1 MSVTPAA
8 DTSGDQAERSPG
20 PPSGTDPVQPAG
32 RPYAWLAA
40 SVVAAL
46 LVVWGSGVSLD
57 RSGVLRALAVTM
69 MFAGLCVLTVTPG
82 VALLSVVARRRRLG
96 PATGLGLLFAGAGS
110 AAMVAFWAWF
120 VSPRLGRAAVA
131 ALLVA
136 SLVAIGVFGRR
147 GELSRLG
154 LSMPLAL
161 TAAVGLLY
169 TGLAFVQGGI
179 TGTPARAID
188 YRYWLA
194 ADNEIPM
201 QFATRIAEH
210 LPLSGFLVGN
220 WLSSDRPPLQTGFA
234 LLLWPLWHAGGRQL
248 GYQLLATGLEACWL
262 PALWVLLRVRGVPA
276 GRVCAAVLATAATG
290 AVFFNTVYVWP
301 KMLAG
306 GLALAAFAIIV
317 SRDDDDRQAG
327 AGVLAVALAVLSMLS
342 HGGTAFALIAFIPFV
357 YQLRRRI
364 TIRSAVAS
372 AAAALALYLPWVLYQ
387 RFVNPPGDRL
397 LKWQLAGVIPI
408 VKTSAVRTIV
418 DQYRS
423 LSLHRLLANKWA
435 NVYTLVAN
443 PAMWH
448 SQHSDTAWIGG
459 FLGYARIA
467 QLYSVL
473 PATGPL
479 LIGAAALLV
488 PSARRALADLK
499 PLVVFTLLAFAVW
512 VVLLWGGGVPTIIH
526 QGAYASIVLFVGLC
540 AVAVTALPRL
550 LAGGILTC
558 GLAWFIVSWVP
569 GFGFGPADPRDAA
582 NRPLDG
588 AMILVCVVALV
599 AVAAL
604 CYAHLGAG
612 GRVAGP
618 RQLSSA
624 SARQLGT
631 LCSKIVVSGP
641 AEAWR
646 QPRRGCA
653 GVAWR
658 GAGRAPQRGPPRRW
672 RGPPARCPA
681 WTPARRPGR
690 LPRWPPG

>member
-1 MSVTPAA
+1 VSVTPATG
-8 DTSGDQAERSPG
+8 TSGDQAERSPG
-20 PPSGTDPVQPAG
+20 PPSSTDPVQPAG
-32 RPYAWLAA
+32 RPYAWPAA
-40 SVVAAL
+40 SVIAAL
-46 LVVWGSGVSLD
+46 LVVWGSGVGLD
-57 RSGVLRALAVTM
+57 RSGVLRALAVAV

-120 VSPRLGRAAVA
+120 ASPRLGRAAVT

-147 GELSRLG
+147 GELGRLG

-372 AAAALALYLPWVLYQ
+372 AAAVLALYLPWVLYQ

-479 LIGAAALLV
+479 LIGAAALLI

-499 PLVVFTLLAFAVW
+499 PLAVFTLLAFAVW
-512 VVLLWGGGVPTIIH
+512 VVLLWGGAVPTIIH

-569 GFGFGPADPRDAA
+569 GFGFGPADPRNEA
-582 NRPLDG
+582 NPPLDG

-604 CYAHLGAG
+604 CYAYLGAG
-612 GRVAGP
+612 GRFV
-618 RQLSSA
+618 
-624 SARQLGT
+624 
-631 LCSKIVVSGP
+631 
-641 AEAWR
+641 
-646 QPRRGCA
+646 RRTTFRHHLFKD
-653 GVAWR
+653 R
-658 GAGRAPQRGPPRRW
+658 G
-672 RGPPARCPA
+672 
-681 WTPARRPGR
+681 
-690 LPRWPPG
+690 

>member
-20 PPSGTDPVQPAG
+20 PPSSTDPVQPAG

-57 RSGVLRALAVTM
+57 RSGVLRALAVTV

-234 LLLWPLWHAGGRQL
+234 LLLWPLWHAGGR
-248 GYQLLATGLEACWL
+248 
-262 PALWVLLRVRGVPA
+262 
-276 GRVCAAVLATAATG
+276 
-290 AVFFNTVYVWP
+290 
-301 KMLAG
+301 
-306 GLALAAFAIIV
+306 
-317 SRDDDDRQAG
+317 
-327 AGVLAVALAVLSMLS
+327 
-342 HGGTAFALIAFIPFV
+342 
-357 YQLRRRI
+357 
-364 TIRSAVAS
+364 
-372 AAAALALYLPWVLYQ
+372 
-387 RFVNPPGDRL
+387 
-397 LKWQLAGVIPI
+397 
-408 VKTSAVRTIV
+408 
-418 DQYRS
+418 
-423 LSLHRLLANKWA
+423 
-435 NVYTLVAN
+435 
-443 PAMWH
+443 
-448 SQHSDTAWIGG
+448 
-459 FLGYARIA
+459 
-467 QLYSVL
+467 
-473 PATGPL
+473 
-479 LIGAAALLV
+479 
-488 PSARRALADLK
+488 
-499 PLVVFTLLAFAVW
+499 
-512 VVLLWGGGVPTIIH
+512 
-526 QGAYASIVLFVGLC
+526 
-540 AVAVTALPRL
+540 
-550 LAGGILTC
+550 
-558 GLAWFIVSWVP
+558 
-569 GFGFGPADPRDAA
+569 
-582 NRPLDG
+582 
-588 AMILVCVVALV
+588 
-599 AVAAL
+599 
-604 CYAHLGAG
+604 
-612 GRVAGP
+612 
-618 RQLSSA
+618 
-624 SARQLGT
+624 
-631 LCSKIVVSGP
+631 
-641 AEAWR
+641 
-646 QPRRGCA
+646 
-653 GVAWR
+653 
-658 GAGRAPQRGPPRRW
+658 
-672 RGPPARCPA
+672 
-681 WTPARRPGR
+681 
-690 LPRWPPG
+690 